1 MLVRDK
7 DSQEG
12 YIHICDDYKKYTEQ
26 ALKERLQI
34 YVHDVKVYTLLE
46 TKNGYELKNIKYC
59 PYCGAEIEKEER
71 KEVFN
76 NEIL

>member
-12 YIHICDDYKKYTEQ
+12 YKHICNDSYKYTKQ

-34 YVHDVKVYTLLE
+34 YVHDVNVYTLLE
-46 TKNGYELKNIKYC
+46 TKSGFELKSIKYC
-59 PYCGAEIEKEER
+59 PYCGVEIESDEYKNER
-71 KEVFN
+71 G
-76 NEIL
+76 

>member
-12 YIHICDDYKKYTEQ
+12 YIHICNDSHKYTKQ
-26 ALKERLQI
+26 GLKERLQI
-34 YVHDVKVYTLLE
+34 YVHDVKVYTLIE
-46 TKNGYELKNIKYC
+46 TKKGHELKNIKYC

-71 KEVFN
+71 KGVFN
-76 NEIL
+76 DE

>member
-12 YIHICDDYKKYTEQ
+12 YKHICDDSYKYTKQ
-26 ALKERLQI
+26 ALKERMQI
-34 YVHDVKVYTLLE
+34 YVHDIKVYTLIE
-46 TKNGYELKNIKYC
+46 TKKGHELKNIKYC

-71 KEVFN
+71 VFN
-76 NEIL
+76 DE

>member
-12 YIHICDDYKKYTEQ
+12 YIHICDDYKKYLKS
-26 ALKERLQI
+26 AIKERLQI
-34 YVHDVKVYTLLE
+34 YVNDMKVYTLIE
-46 TKNGYELKNIKYC
+46 TKNGYERKNIKFC

-71 KEVFN
+71 KGVFN
-76 NEIL
+76 DEIL